1 MRFRNGA
8 PWLVSWRQAL
18 RIPLHASPAWLAR
31 HAAPPQGQT
40 LLSGWHLD
48 KSCQRTNELC
58 TRLRNYLPIPNTGR
72 DADASVAGAGEEDS
86 CRKCGLNAVDPTSVV
101 GPVLSKGAGPAGNPD
116 LAWGEPHA
124 EMQLEVVEDSGDDV
138 FIAQM
143 QHWLAVAAERY
154 SQDLATRGWGPVSPF
169 LGTERDGGD

>member
-1 MRFRNGA
+1 MVRRGWCRGGKRCEYRSTLRRLG
-8 PWLVSWRQAL
+8 WLDTR
-18 RIPLHASPAWLAR
+18 RR
-31 HAAPPQGQT
+31 HRVE
-40 LLSGWHLD
+40 LWLSGWHLD

-169 LGTERDGGD
+169 LGTARDGGD

>member
-1 MRFRNGA
+1 MVRRGWCRGGKRCEYRSTLRRLG
-8 PWLVSWRQAL
+8 WLDTR
-18 RIPLHASPAWLAR
+18 RR
-31 HAAPPQGQT
+31 HRVE
-40 LLSGWHLD
+40 LWLSGWHLD